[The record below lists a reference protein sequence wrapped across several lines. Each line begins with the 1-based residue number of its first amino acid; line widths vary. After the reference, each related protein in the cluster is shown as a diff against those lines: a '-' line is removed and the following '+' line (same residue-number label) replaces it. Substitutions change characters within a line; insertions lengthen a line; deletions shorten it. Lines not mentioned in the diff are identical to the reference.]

1 MTRNAQPSA
10 PATPD
15 TIPARQ
21 VVSLLDYMEGRL
33 MDMQRRQVEQQNAL
47 RDVQRVIQ
55 SVRGKAA

>member
-1 MTRNAQPSA
+1 MTRNAKPSA

-15 TIPARQ
+15 TIPTRQ

-33 MDMQRRQVEQQNAL
+33 MDMQRRQVEQQDAL

>member
-1 MTRNAQPSA
+1 MKKTVA
-10 PATPD
+10 PATLP
-15 TIPARQ
+15 TRQ